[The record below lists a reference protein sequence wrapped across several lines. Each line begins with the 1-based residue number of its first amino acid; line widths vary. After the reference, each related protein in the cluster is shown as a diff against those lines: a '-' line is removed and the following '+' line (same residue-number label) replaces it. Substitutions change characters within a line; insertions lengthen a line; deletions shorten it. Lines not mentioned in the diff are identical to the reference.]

1 MLDERQQQ
9 ALGVV
14 RKTLQDNADAYADDA
29 ALLRAEI
36 DALDI
41 DSLGKLEMVMELEKE
56 FGLMLNETEIAAC
69 RSVDDLVSLVVR
81 TSAQPG

>member
-14 RKTLQDNADAYADDA
+14 RKTLQENADAYADDA

-69 RSVDDLVSLVVR
+69 RSVSDLVSLVVR

>member
-1 MLDERQQQ
+1 MFDERQQQ

-14 RKTLQDNADAYADDA
+14 RKTLQENADAYADDA
-29 ALLRAEI
+29 ALLHAEI

-69 RSVDDLVSLVVR
+69 RSVSDLVSLVVR
-81 TSAQPG
+81 ASAQPG

>member
-14 RKTLQDNADAYADDA
+14 RKTLQENADAYADDV

-69 RSVDDLVSLVVR
+69 RSVSDLVSLVVR

>member
-14 RKTLQDNADAYADDA
+14 RKTLQENADAYADDT

-69 RSVDDLVSLVVR
+69 RSVSDLVSLVVR